1 MDLLFAIL
9 FALKIY
15 VDPTWSKYELQ
26 EKNPEAFERASKI
39 IDGNMYHV
47 DGQGVI
53 IIDET
58 GGNN

>member
-15 VDPTWSKYELQ
+15 VDPTWSKDELR
-26 EKNPEAFERASKI
+26 ENNPEAFERASKI
-39 IDGNMYHV
+39 IDGNYYYV
-47 DGQGVI
+47 NEQGVI
-53 IIDET
+53 LIDET